1 MVGEQ
6 QSPVSL
12 YRQYSKGWQE
22 SGRARGLSTASTPR
36 EGRKAAE
43 PGVSLP
49 PIQLGMVG
57 ERQSP
62 VSLYRHYTKGWYG
75 VSLPP
80 VHQGMVG
87 ERQSPGSL
95 YRQYAKGW

>member
-1 MVGEQ
+1 MV
-6 QSPVSL
+6 
-12 YRQYSKGWQE
+12 RC
-22 SGRARGLSTASTPR
+22 LSTASTPSD
-36 EGRKAAE
+36 GRRAAE

-49 PIQLGMVG
+49 PVHQGMVG

-80 VHQGMVG
+80 VHQAMVG
-87 ERQSPGSL
+87 ERQSPVSL
-95 YRQYAKGW
+95 YRQYTKGW